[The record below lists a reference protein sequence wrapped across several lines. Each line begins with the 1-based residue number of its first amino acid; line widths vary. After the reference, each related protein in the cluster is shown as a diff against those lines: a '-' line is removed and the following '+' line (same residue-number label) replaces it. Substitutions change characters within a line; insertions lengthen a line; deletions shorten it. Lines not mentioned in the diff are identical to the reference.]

1 MRERGAITA
10 KKPPF
15 SAARSFA
22 RAVGGA
28 LLAVALCV
36 GFGDAAS
43 ATAGYASIVVD
54 AQSGRVIH
62 ATNSD
67 TRNFPASLTKMMTLY
82 MVFEALESGRWT
94 LNTLLKV
101 SRRAARQPAS
111 RLGLEAGETITTR
124 NAILA
129 LVTKSANDVATVVA
143 ENMSG
148 TERRFALEMTAA
160 ARKLG
165 MSRTTFRNAS
175 GLPHRGQ
182 MSTAR
187 DMARLARALLYRHAR
202 NYHYF
207 STAEFSYAGQTY
219 SNHNK
224 LLVTYEGVDGIKT
237 GYIQASGF
245 NLVASAKRGE
255 QRLIGVVF
263 GGRSSAQR
271 NRHMTS
277 LLNKGFRMLGGAPRT
292 QAAARTPPVAATPPA
307 AARTASDNT
316 EDNAGDGPRWG
327 VQVGAY
333 ARAAQAYESARAA
346 VDLIPRTLSG
356 GRIQVV
362 ALKMRRG
369 KTLHRARILG
379 ISKRQAYG
387 ACRYLEKRRIP
398 CMELRA
404 PKPMVLAESK

>member
-1 MRERGAITA
+1 M
-10 KKPPF
+10 PF
-15 SAARSFA
+15 GSS
-22 RAVGGA
+22 
-28 LLAVALCV
+28 
-36 GFGDAAS
+36 AS
-43 ATAGYASIVVD
+43 ATVGYASIIVD
-54 AQSGRVIH
+54 AQTGQVIH

-67 TRNFPASLTKMMTLY
+67 TRNYPASLTKMMTLY
-82 MVFEALESGRWT
+82 MVFEALESGRMT

-111 RLGLEAGETITTR
+111 RLGLEAGETISTR

-129 LVTKSANDVATVVA
+129 LVTKSANDVATVIA
-143 ENMSG
+143 ENMAGS
-148 TERRFALEMTAA
+148 ERKFALSMTAA

-187 DMARLARALLYRHAR
+187 DMARLARVLLYRHAR
-202 NYHYF
+202 NYRYF
-207 STAEFSYAGQTY
+207 STAQFTYRGQTY
-219 SNHNK
+219 RNHNK
-224 LLVTYEGVDGIKT
+224 LLTTYEGADGIKT
-237 GYIQASGF
+237 GYIRASGF

-271 NRHMTS
+271 NSHMTS
-277 LLNKGFRMLGGAPRT
+277 LLNKGFRILDGMPTTRTAAVKAPARAYARSK
-292 QAAARTPPVAATPPA
+292 QATVSNSAARRDSSET
-307 AARTASDNT
+307 SQ
-316 EDNAGDGPRWG
+316 ENAKAGPRWG

-333 ARAAQAYESARAA
+333 ARSSQAYESARAA
-346 VDLIPRTLSG
+346 VDLMPNTLSS
-356 GRIQVV
+356 GRIKVV
-362 ALKMRRG
+362 VLKMRRG

-387 ACRYLEKRRIP
+387 ACRYLEKRKIP
-398 CMELRA
+398 CMELRT
-404 PKPMVLAESK
+404 PKAVELAEVQ